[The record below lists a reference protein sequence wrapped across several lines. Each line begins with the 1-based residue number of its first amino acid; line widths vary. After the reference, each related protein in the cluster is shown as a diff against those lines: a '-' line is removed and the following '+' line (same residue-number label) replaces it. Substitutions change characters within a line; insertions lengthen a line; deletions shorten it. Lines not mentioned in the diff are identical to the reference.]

1 MRISKY
7 GITLIRLT
15 EEYLELVRNW
25 RNDDE
30 IRKYMNFQ
38 EYITPEM
45 QQKWFESINNPENFY
60 YIIEY
65 KGDKIGLLNDK
76 NIDWK
81 EKTAEGGLFIA
92 DKRYLNSEVPLMI
105 SFLALELAYMLLGW
119 NSTYIKVRKDNKRA
133 IAYNKTLGY
142 QIANM
147 PEVEEIISMVLT
159 KEDFMIKAHKL
170 RRLIS
175 PVSEKE
181 KTIITFEKIDETN
194 GTRETVEEIIRAASS
209 IADKNAYEVRY
220 T

>member
-25 RNDDE
+25 RNDNE

-105 SFLALELAYMLLGW
+105 SFLALELAYVLLGW
-119 NSTYIKVRKDNKRA
+119 NTTYIKVRKDNKRA
-133 IAYNKTLGY
+133 IDYNKTLGY
-142 QIANM
+142 EIVSM
-147 PEVEEIISMVLT
+147 PEGEDIISMVLD
-159 KEDFMIKAHKL
+159 KEHFMKKAEKL

-175 PVSEKE
+175 PVAGKE
-181 KTIITFEKIDETN
+181 KIVITFEKIDEMN
-194 GTRETVEEIIRAASS
+194 GTRKTVEDIISEVSAF
-209 IADKNAYEVRY
+209 ADNNAYEVRY
-220 T
+220 I